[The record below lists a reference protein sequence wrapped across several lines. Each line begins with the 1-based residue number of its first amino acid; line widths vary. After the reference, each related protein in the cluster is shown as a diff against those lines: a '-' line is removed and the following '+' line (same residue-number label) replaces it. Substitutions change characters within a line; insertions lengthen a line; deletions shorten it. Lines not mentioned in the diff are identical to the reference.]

1 MECLAELV
9 SCNKRQDQPMLLR
22 CACIRNTCSCGS
34 VLLVSRCLKLP
45 GSATSHHKVSEL
57 SNVSVE
63 MLFLRFPKHSS
74 HQYTRLLRMA
84 KIKRWLR
91 QLRSHGNGGFSPD
104 QLLPKRLRPFVIGSQ
119 CTILNFAL
127 LTSIILSINLIF
139 TIVFIARR
147 GWSGGLGI
155 LYEGDCAKVNRLN
168 TIAHLVINAM
178 SAILL
183 AGGNFC
189 MQCVAA
195 PNRKQI
201 DAAHEKRG
209 SLDVGIP
216 SLTNIFCT
224 NRKRRI
230 PWLILGCSSLPLHL
244 W

>member
-1 MECLAELV
+1 M
-9 SCNKRQDQPMLLR
+9 S
-22 CACIRNTCSCGS
+22 G
-34 VLLVSRCLKLP
+34 SRCFFYHFQNTL
-45 GSATSHHKVSEL
+45 L
-57 SNVSVE
+57 SNIHGSCKW
-63 MLFLRFPKHSS
+63 P
-74 HQYTRLLRMA
+74 RL
-84 KIKRWLR
+84 KRWLR

-104 QLLPKRLRPFVIGSQ
+104 QLLPKRLRPFVIGWK
-119 CTILNFAL
+119 CAILNFAL

-155 LYEGDCAKVNRLN
+155 LFEGDCAKVNMLN
-168 TIAHLVINAM
+168 TVAHLVINAM

-189 MQCVAA
+189 VQCVAA

-201 DAAHEKRG
+201 DAAHEKHS

-216 SLTNIFCT
+216 GLTNILCAD
-224 NRKRRI
+224 RKRRI
-230 PWLILGCSSLPLHL
+230 SWLILGRTSLPLHL